1 MKNLLTT
8 ALAVFALSCSLFGL
22 TKINPATQ
30 VNWPEVTG
38 SGAPVMACSS
48 INYGEPYTDTTA
60 NKSYVCTSS
69 GWQASS
75 GTGTT
80 TNAMT
85 AATTGGAAPGTTFNG
100 STPVT
105 FDYHS
110 FGAPGIHGTI
120 TPGNCTNWFSTTAIG
135 DAGTPCGGGSSNAVQ
150 YNPSTAAYVFTGSSI
165 NEDDNRVTSSAI
177 AVSSWSCNGTTCTV
191 ITSAAH
197 GFAANDWVDVDAMT
211 GWFASCGGGG
221 CQDSGVGT
229 FQVLSAGLTSTQFEF
244 AYTTNT
250 GSGTGG
256 NVYSANYWGPYLA
269 SKMPY
274 LNGHGTVY
282 WRFAWA
288 SDCANPTTFAAKY
301 GSITGSP
308 KYFIFNGAQNDLNN
322 GDTDTQVEGNLQAC
336 WQNAHNAGFIVIQA
350 SIVPTSIGSPP
361 ANYGTYNENVNQWL
375 PSQAETFFNA
385 SSGEYFDKY
394 LDLNSYAMSM
404 ANLATIQGNSASGGY
419 YFAERV
425 NEAFGTQGGSVN
437 GPPPLMYYNLNTH
450 NVDFYMGAGNGSW
463 DGNWAFLDANRNQV
477 LGISASAN
485 TPEVDIYG
493 GTSANWKFIQSFEGG
508 GTLQPWLDIPTS
520 GINGLSGFGT
530 GGAGQDTWMGW
541 VSNSGYAFTNS
552 NAGDIVT
559 ELKTTGK
566 AWLIGAPGSVYSPAT
581 ASFWENH
588 FCVGAR
594 TCGTQFSTGTFGQT
608 AANSTGGTCAMAA
621 ATTCTITITTTYTT
635 PVCIA
640 TQQTAASPVAA
651 SCSVSGTTVTITA
664 ASSNSSTWGAFI
676 FGNPN

>member
-8 ALAVFALSCSLFGL
+8 ALAVFALSCPLFGQ

-30 VNWPEVTG
+30 INWPEVTG

-177 AVSSWSCNGTTCTV
+177 AVTSWSCNGTTCTV
-191 ITSAAH
+191 ITTAAH
-197 GFAANDWVDVDAMT
+197 GFVAGDWVDVDAMA

-229 FQVLSAGLTSTQFEF
+229 FQVISTGLTSTQFEF
-244 AYTTNT
+244 NYTTNT

-269 SKMPY
+269 SRMPY
-274 LNGHGTVY
+274 LNGHGQVY

-288 SDCANPTTFAAKY
+288 ADCANPTTFNTKY

-308 KYFIFNGAQNDLNN
+308 KYFIFNGAQNDLLN
-322 GDTDTQVEGNLQAC
+322 GNTDTTIEANLQSC

-361 ANYGTYNENVNQWL
+361 ANYAIYNEKVNLWL
-375 PSQAETFFNA
+375 ASQAQTYANA
-385 SSGEYFDKY
+385 ASGEYFDKY

-404 ANLATIQGNSASGGY
+404 VNIATIEGNSASGAY

-437 GPPPLMYYNLNTH
+437 GPPPFLHYNLNTRQI
-450 NVDFYMGAGNGSW
+450 DFWQGPDSTWSGGWN
-463 DGNWAFLDANRNQV
+463 FLDAGRESV
-477 LGISASAN
+477 FFISGGASS
-485 TPEVDIYG
+485 PEVKVIGGFNFQTPYEGGTAFDPWLVMPPTPVSGSDGIGIGADSTFTDIYL
-493 GTSANWKFIQSFEGG
+493 GTFYI
-508 GTLQPWLDIPTS
+508 D
-520 GINGLSGFGT
+520 
-530 GGAGQDTWMGW
+530 
-541 VSNSGYAFTNS
+541 
-552 NAGDIVT
+552 NAGFSGAIAKDLIT
-559 ELKTTGK
+559 KLGTAGK
-566 AWLIGAPGSVYSPAT
+566 AWLIGATNGTYTTPT
-581 ASFWENH
+581 ASFSGNH
-588 FCVGAR
+588 LCVGGSR
-594 TCGTQFSTGTFGQT
+594 TCGQPFSTNSFGQL
-608 AANSTGGTCAMAA
+608 AANNTGGTCAMAA